1 MAKERTFRSQGFQGG
16 PVLAHPDY
24 GALAHADQADEGLV
38 QGRQARGG
46 FRASAAP
53 QGAGGRGEPRFE
65 SRGVGGPGVRGDR
78 ASDTQ
83 FRSKVNELL
92 SATPPRL
99 AIVLEHVTQVDTS
112 GLTAL
117 VTAHLTAAKRGGA
130 LKLVKPTARIRELLH
145 ITRLD
150 TLFEMFDSEEDALAT
165 FRT

>member
-1 MAKERTFRSQGFQGG
+1 MEIRERTVGNVS
-16 PVLAHPDY
+16 VLDVA
-24 GALAHADQADEGLV
+24 
-38 QGRQARGG
+38 GRM
-46 FRASAAP
+46 
-53 QGAGGRGEPRFE
+53 
-65 SRGVGGPGVRGDR
+65 VLGDR

-150 TLFEMFDSEEDALAT
+150 TLFEMFDSEEDALAA